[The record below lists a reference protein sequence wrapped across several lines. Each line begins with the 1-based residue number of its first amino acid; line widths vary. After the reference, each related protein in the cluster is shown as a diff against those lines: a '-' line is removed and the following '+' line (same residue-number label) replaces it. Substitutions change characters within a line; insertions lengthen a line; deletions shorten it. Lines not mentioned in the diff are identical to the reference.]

1 MTQPRLN
8 ILGSSPNAVA
18 AATASVSVAT
28 PPHHQRTPPAS
39 ANLGYHGDKTAG
51 ARKEKSL

>member
-8 ILGSSPNAVA
+8 VLGSSPSAVA
-18 AATASVSVAT
+18 GATASVSIAT
-28 PPHHQRTPPAS
+28 PPHHLRTPPVS
-39 ANLGYHGDKTAG
+39 TNPGYHGDKTTG